1 LCALMLRGG
10 GLATR
15 HVLRGREAH
24 ACQQHSGTD
33 LEFAPH
39 ATILLFPR
47 TADIRPRKGKQGN
60 LRVVPNIVPG
70 NPGLPDTG

>member
-1 LCALMLRGG
+1 VLGQHVLIAILRRTALCALTLCALMLRGG

-33 LEFAPH
+33 
-39 ATILLFPR
+39 
-47 TADIRPRKGKQGN
+47 
-60 LRVVPNIVPG
+60 
-70 NPGLPDTG
+70 